1 MSCKAEK
8 WKDLDLSNAA
18 TGQIT
23 TGLELLLN
31 DSTRSSDS
39 LLRSGGTTLSTE
51 INHVETKS
59 DQPHRFRTVCGR
71 HRSR

>member
-1 MSCKAEK
+1 MSCKAVR
-8 WKDLDLSNAA
+8 WKDLDLRNAA

-31 DSTRSSDS
+31 SDSTRSSYS

-51 INHVETKS
+51 INHVEAKS
-59 DQPHRFRTVCGR
+59 DQPHKFRTVCGR
-71 HRSR
+71 HR